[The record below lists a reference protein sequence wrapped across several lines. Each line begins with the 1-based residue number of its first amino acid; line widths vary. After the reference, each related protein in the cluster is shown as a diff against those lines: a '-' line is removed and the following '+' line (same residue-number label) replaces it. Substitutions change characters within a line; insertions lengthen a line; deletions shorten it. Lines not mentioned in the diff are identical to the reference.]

1 MIIDN
6 TSLQIRREQQCG
18 KNKWWCQGLNQR
30 VKKVVPDS
38 SYREFCSKQARWASE
53 VFWEF

>member
-18 KNKWWCQGLNQR
+18 KNKIMMMSGFKSAC
-30 VKKVVPDS
+30 KES
-38 SYREFCSKQARWASE
+38 CAR
-53 VFWEF
+53 